1 VSRWRVLVAGLFC
14 EICGGSIY
22 IVSLYSAQFQRL
34 WYPNDP
40 DGLRKIE
47 SMIFA
52 ANLGNWLPFA
62 GFFYDDPTYGGPRN
76 AVLVGVL
83 LTLVGYGGLFLCAVH
98 DWRGSSPSTALLHA
112 LWFLWGHGS
121 GYFDCASIST
131 NAFNFPDA
139 RGSAVGLVG
148 SFYGLSGSVLTKVYA
163 ACFAAPARSAPAAPG
178 VRKLVQLRLP
188 GVRFVGFLAV
198 GLSVLGAAMAPLMA
212 RVNFTPPMIDAE
224 GPRRRFQLGFSL
236 VVSLALMNAAVGM
249 LPPSVAPPPDG
260 HARHHAALDC
270 ATPHARLQLLDRD
283 DCGRRERGG
292 ASRDQHN
299 PAVPG
304 CHQWCPVA
312 TAAAAAAIVLSTRRP
327 CECEC
332 IHLQLLAPLCCLL
345 LWNWRRPRS
354 SQPRRVSGCDLRAR
368 ATTAIFCA

>member
-1 VSRWRVLVAGLFC
+1 MMVPASTLRGSTRVRVSRWRVLVAGLFC

-249 LPPSVAPPPDG
+249 LPPSVAPPPMATLAITLLWIAPLPMLACNSSIATIAADENEEERAAINTTQQSQAVTSG
-260 HARHHAALDC
+260 ARSPRPPPPPPSSSL
-270 ATPHARLQLLDRD
+270 RD
-283 DCGRRERGG
+283 DPVSVSVSTSNFWLLFVAFFFGTGG
-292 ASRDQHN
+292 
-299 PAVPG
+299 G
-304 CHQWCPVA
+304 L
-312 TAAAAAAIVLSTRRP
+312 VLVNHV
-327 CECEC
+327 E
-332 IHLQLLAPLCCLL
+332 
-345 LWNWRRPRS
+345 
-354 SQPRRVSGCDLRAR
+354 
-368 ATTAIFCA
+368 